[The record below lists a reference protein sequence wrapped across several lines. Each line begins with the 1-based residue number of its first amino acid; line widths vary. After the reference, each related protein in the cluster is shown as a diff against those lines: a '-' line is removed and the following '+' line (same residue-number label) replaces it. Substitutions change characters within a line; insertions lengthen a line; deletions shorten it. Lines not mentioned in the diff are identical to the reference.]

1 MPLSALSCQVNPAN
15 THDLQMKI
23 LYPIVAADVALFTV
37 HKDALSVLL
46 VQRDNEPQTNAWAL
60 PGALLKP
67 ETDLSLEHTARRA
80 LASKT
85 RVEIPHLGQV
95 SVFSGLDRDSRGYSL
110 GVLFYALL
118 PTDQAP
124 AVAGAKA
131 KDVAWSAVSNLK
143 RPLAFDH
150 RKMIDLATARLRQK
164 VERLMLPLHL
174 LPEKFTLSQLQ
185 RVCEIVLDKRL
196 DKSSFRRRLKSEET
210 FMEVAGEFERGANRP
225 AQLYKAVPSFRF
237 DSDAD

>member
-1 MPLSALSCQVNPAN
+1 MSSIPSAKLDI
-15 THDLQMKI
+15 HMKT
-23 LYPIVAADVALFTV
+23 LHPIVAADVALFTV
-37 HKDALSVLL
+37 LDDSLRVLL
-46 VQRDNEPQTNAWAL
+46 LQRDNEPQAGAWSL
-60 PGALLKP
+60 PSAILKP

-80 LASKT
+80 LTSKT
-85 RVEIPHLGQV
+85 LVEVQHLEQV
-95 SVFSGLDRDSRGYSL
+95 AVFSGPERDPRGYSL
-110 GVLFYALL
+110 GVLFYSLL
-118 PTDQAP
+118 PADKAP

-131 KDVAWSAVSNLK
+131 KDVAWSPVSQLK

-185 RVCEIVLDKRL
+185 RVCEIVLEKRL

-210 FMEVAGEFERGANRP
+210 FMEVSGEFERGANRP
-225 AQLYKAVPSFRF
+225 AQLYKAVPGFRF
-237 DSDAD
+237 DSDDE

>member
-1 MPLSALSCQVNPAN
+1 
-15 THDLQMKI
+15 MKS

-37 HKDALSVLL
+37 HNDSLSVLL
-46 VQRDNEPQTNAWAL
+46 VQRSNEPQANAWAL

-67 ETDLSLEHTARRA
+67 ATDQSLDHAARRA

-85 RVEIPHLGQV
+85 RVEIPYLEQV
-95 SVFSGLDRDSRGYSL
+95 SVFSGPNRDPRGYSL

-131 KDVAWSAVSNLK
+131 RDVAWSAVSPLK

-150 RKMIDLATARLRQK
+150 REMINLATARLRQK
-164 VERLMLPLHL
+164 VERLALPLHL
-174 LPEKFTLSQLQ
+174 LPEKFTLFQLQ
-185 RVCEIVLDKRL
+185 RVCEVVLEKRL
-196 DKSSFRRRLKSEET
+196 DKSSFRRRLKSET
-210 FMEVAGEFERGANRP
+210 SFVEVADEFERGSNRP
-225 AQLYKAVPSFRF
+225 AQLFRAIPGFRF
-237 DSDAD
+237 DQETK